1 MDNLS
6 TLLTGTQMLGWTGCP
21 TLGCRSRFREYRGF
35 ALFLNEH
42 ALRVILRV
50 GRGLNPKTRYI
61 TASSLSIMAERRS
74 ALADQ
79 LALARDYEAAKERV
93 LRASGYPAADAR
105 LNAARKAVSD
115 V

>member
-1 MDNLS
+1 
-6 TLLTGTQMLGWTGCP
+6 
-21 TLGCRSRFREYRGF
+21 
-35 ALFLNEH
+35 
-42 ALRVILRV
+42 
-50 GRGLNPKTRYI
+50 
-61 TASSLSIMAERRS
+61 MAERRS